1 VALFYSFSLFIK
13 NKSINPEMFD
23 SLISIDPGHLDFIA
37 LNSFNNL
44 NQLEYEYLDKKLLIR
59 GSYEFAPVLWKKNG
73 AVSSIV
79 DLNGAQILLL
89 PENST
94 DHELKDRYSQVLSKE
109 LIKKQREL
117 SKAVNI
123 KTILLSFAD
132 GHEIW
137 IDGTHIKKS
146 AYRGGYPV
154 FSIILPKDIKEFL
167 TLQET
172 KKH

>member
-1 VALFYSFSLFIK
+1 
-13 NKSINPEMFD
+13 MFD

-123 KTILLSFAD
+123 KPILLSFARTD
-132 GHEIW
+132 MKYGLMAPI
-137 IDGTHIKKS
+137 
-146 AYRGGYPV
+146 
-154 FSIILPKDIKEFL
+154 
-167 TLQET
+167 
-172 KKH
+172 